1 MPKSYGT
8 REIVRN
14 PSLLRIDPNESF
26 TIEDKKAHKRLGV
39 YLGVELAEEFFAFK
53 AQQKLL
59 QAAQKIKESA
69 SKENALMEESLDDG
83 LS

>member
-14 PSLLRIDPNESF
+14 PSLLRIDPKESF
-26 TIEDKKAHKRLGV
+26 TVEDKKAHKRLGV
-39 YLGVELAEEFFAFK
+39 YLGAELAEEFFAFK
-53 AQQKLL
+53 TQQKLL

-69 SKENALMEESLDDG
+69 NKENALMEESLDDG